1 MMIGG
6 GLFAAVRSASF
17 RLRGT
22 NWRQGSR
29 HLVGGTIMGLATQLI
44 PGGNGVIIVYGLPS
58 FAPHALTAYF
68 GMTLTLTLIFAFTN
82 YSRRA

>member
-1 MMIGG
+1 
-6 GLFAAVRSASF
+6 
-17 RLRGT
+17 
-22 NWRQGSR
+22 
-29 HLVGGTIMGLATQLI
+29 MGLATQLI

-68 GMTLTLTLIFAFTN
+68 GMTLTLMLIFAATN